1 MKDTMKIVTTD
12 SENKAVLYKVASEVE
27 IPLTKTTKE
36 KIEAMRIFYKSF
48 QGKAGFAAPQVGL
61 SERIILVEQHLFD
74 TTMAE
79 ETDEPTILVN
89 PSWRP
94 ISDKKEWDIEGC
106 LSVPGKVGVVKRYV
120 HVELTAW
127 LYHSDTEALSKIK
140 REYHREYSSVLWQHE
155 IDHLE
160 GKIYVDKAKLLLNEK
175 DFYSFRQQL
184 IESGK
189 IQSGMALFDLG
200 PLIYDIVVKGEIPS

>member
-1 MKDTMKIVTTD
+1 MKIVTTD

-79 ETDEPTILVN
+79 ETDEPTM
-89 PSWRP
+89 
-94 ISDKKEWDIEGC
+94 ISQ
-106 LSVPGKVGVVKRYV
+106 S
-120 HVELTAW
+120 
-127 LYHSDTEALSKIK
+127 
-140 REYHREYSSVLWQHE
+140 Q
-155 IDHLE
+155 LE
-160 GKIYVDKAKLLLNEK
+160 TH
-175 DFYSFRQQL
+175 
-184 IESGK
+184 
-189 IQSGMALFDLG
+189 
-200 PLIYDIVVKGEIPS
+200 